1 MKEKFA
7 LWDALFIQYLK
18 RDWKKII
25 FWVLGMSVF
34 SGAFVPAFEEIAKGS
49 GLAGMYETMKNP
61 AMIAMVGPSPVDSVK
76 DYTMAVMYSNEML
89 LFCGL
94 FAMIIAVLHVISHT
108 RKEEE
113 QGLSELIRSFRVG
126 RQANSL
132 AVFIENVLVNVLI
145 ALAAAGIMLSF
156 GAKGITAEGAFLFGA
171 SIGSAGIIG
180 GVLAQ
185 VLAQIMPTSTSA
197 TGASLGIVGLL
208 YMLRAMT
215 DMSNTDMSMWNPMG
229 WTYLTYP
236 FSENN
241 WFPLAFTA
249 AFSLIVMIFAFF
261 LEGNRDIDAGYLPER
276 GGRGEAKSSLLSV
289 PGLFLRINRGVMI
302 SWLIGF
308 AAMGLAYG
316 SIYGDMQSF
325 LEGNDLLKQMFTAA
339 GASIEESFTGT
350 IMMVMIF
357 LVAILPIVVVNKL
370 FAEESRLHLSQ
381 LYATKVSRGSFY
393 WTTIVLALIGSV
405 AGVALAAGSLGGAA
419 ISAMGDKSAMDMIDF
434 LKIGF
439 NSLPSV
445 LIFAG
450 LAALLVGWAPKLGK
464 AVYVYLA
471 YSFILSYFKGILDLP
486 DWFSKTAVQSWI
498 PNMPMEKFDPA
509 VFGVL
514 TAISVVLLI
523 LGYVGY
529 ARRDMAEGA

>member
-25 FWVLGMSVF
+25 FWIVGMSVF
-34 SGAFVPAFEEIAKGS
+34 SGAFIPAFVEIAKGS
-49 GLAGMYETMKNP
+49 GLVGMYETMKNP
-61 AMIAMVGPSPVDSVK
+61 AMIAMVGPSPVSEAG
-76 DYTMAVMYSNEML
+76 DYTLGVMYSNMML

-94 FAMIIAVLHVISHT
+94 FAMIISILHVISHT

-145 ALAAAGIMLSF
+145 ALATAGIMLVF
-156 GAKGITAEGAFLFGA
+156 DAKGINAEGALLFGA
-171 SIGSAGIIG
+171 SIAAAGIIG

-185 VLAQIMPTSTSA
+185 VIAQIMPTSTST

-215 DMSNTDMSMWNPMG
+215 DMSNIDMSMWNPMG

-236 FSENN
+236 FSENK
-241 WFPLAFTA
+241 WLPLAFVA
-249 AFSLIVMIFAFF
+249 AFSLVMMIFAFI
-261 LEGNRDIDAGYLPER
+261 LEENRDIDAGYLPER
-276 GGRGEAKSSLLSV
+276 GGRGEAKGSLLSV

-308 AAMGLAYG
+308 VAMGAAYG
-316 SIYGDMQSF
+316 SIYGDMQTF
-325 LEGNDLLKQMFTAA
+325 LESNDLLKQMFTAT

-357 LVAILPIVVVNKL
+357 LVAILPIVVINKL
-370 FAEESRLHLSQ
+370 FTEESHLHLSQ
-381 LYATKVSRGSFY
+381 LYSTKVSRGSFY
-393 WTTIVLALIGSV
+393 WATIILALLGSV
-405 AGVALAAGSLGGAA
+405 AGVALAAVSLGGTA
-419 ISAMGDKSAMDMIDF
+419 ISAMGDKSTMDIMDF
-434 LKIGF
+434 LKVGF

-464 AVYVYLA
+464 VVYVYLA
-471 YSFILSYFKGILDLP
+471 YSFVLSYFKGILDLP
-486 DWFSKTAVQSWI
+486 EWFSKTAVQSWI
-498 PNMPMEKFDPA
+498 PNMPMEKFDPT
-509 VFGVL
+509 VFAVL
-514 TAISVVLLI
+514 TIISIALLI
-523 LGYVGY
+523 VGYLGY
-529 ARRDMAEGA
+529 ARRDMVEGA